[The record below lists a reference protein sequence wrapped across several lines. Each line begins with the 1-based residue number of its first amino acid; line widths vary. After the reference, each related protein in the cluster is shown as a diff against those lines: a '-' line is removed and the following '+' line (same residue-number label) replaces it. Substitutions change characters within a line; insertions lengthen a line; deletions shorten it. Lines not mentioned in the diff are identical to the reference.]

1 MRIWFFLAKNHF
13 FNLCRVLPVDK
24 RRKFRIRARAN
35 FVEFFLNK
43 NFEDRQNRPR
53 LAAILVGNNPASKV
67 YLTHKEAACKEVGI
81 DSEIYALNENCDTS
95 DAEGLIN
102 HLNER
107 EDVHGILL
115 QLPLPPQLDERS
127 IC

>member
-1 MRIWFFLAKNHF
+1 MTSGENFEF
-13 FNLCRVLPVDK
+13 
-24 RRKFRIRARAN
+24 ARAPILVN
-35 FVEFFLNK
+35 NYFLII
-43 NFEDRQNRPR
+43 FQDLQNRPR

>member
-1 MRIWFFLAKNHF
+1 MPSFTGWQAAKISNS
-13 FNLCRVLPVDK
+13 
-24 RRKFRIRARAN
+24 RARQ
-35 FVEFFLNK
+35 FCWIFFLNK